1 MLDSRSALAS
11 GELAPYVTN
20 VGESWY
26 YLELES
32 RGTDLRM
39 ITPHAYLVMASAS
52 RKMAPLPYI
61 KNRYLLDDF
70 LAEEKSHEVWLSQ
83 AVTAARKVMQT
94 CLKLDGAATVSLHNE
109 ANK

>member
-1 MLDSRSALAS
+1 
-11 GELAPYVTN
+11 
-20 VGESWY
+20 
-26 YLELES
+26 
-32 RGTDLRM
+32 
-39 ITPHAYLVMASAS
+39 
-52 RKMAPLPYI
+52 MAPLPYI